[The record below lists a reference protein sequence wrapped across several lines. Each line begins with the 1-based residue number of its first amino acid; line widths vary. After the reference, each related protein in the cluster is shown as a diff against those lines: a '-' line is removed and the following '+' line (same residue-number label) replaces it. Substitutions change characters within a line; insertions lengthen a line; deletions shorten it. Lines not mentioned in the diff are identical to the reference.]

1 MGPRCLGRRRF
12 NNDHFPWSRFPNQ
25 CFQVIANP
33 LTVPST
39 TILYA
44 IEVETF
50 DVTTVKLTPN
60 QMSGGV
66 VTSPAMTALWRAIG
80 Y

>member
-1 MGPRCLGRRRF
+1 
-12 NNDHFPWSRFPNQ
+12 
-25 CFQVIANP
+25 VIANP

-60 QMSGGV
+60 RDSAGI

-80 Y
+80 F